1 MLLEM
6 QGLGCLN
13 LLFRQ
18 YHTRLYQA
26 SLRLYGSSPFG
37 YDRLN
42 PEQQQKNANNK
53 KMLTKWN
60 HFHLVQK

>member
-1 MLLEM
+1 M

-42 PEQQQKNANNK
+42 PEQQQKNAN
-53 KMLTKWN
+53 KMEPFPPGSKMN
-60 HFHLVQK
+60 M

>member
-13 LLFRQ
+13 LLFCQ
-18 YHTRLYQA
+18 YHTILYQA
-26 SLRLYGSSPFG
+26 SLRHYGSSPFG

-42 PEQQQKNANNK
+42 PERQKSAN
-53 KMLTKWN
+53 KMEPFPPGSKMN
-60 HFHLVQK
+60 M